1 MFILLQYHLLL
12 LLRTFTVVIFRKD
25 KCCIDFKIPIT
36 RRGIF
41 QLPPN
46 FKTIDFILLSYYVER
61 TCLAIKILLFDA
73 VEIIVLQCCSFFN
86 VKLPI

>member
-1 MFILLQYHLLL
+1 MFMSLQYHLLL
-12 LLRTFTVVIFRKD
+12 LLRTFTVAVFRKD

-46 FKTIDFILLSYYVER
+46 FKTIDFILFSYYVER

-73 VEIIVLQCCSFFN
+73 VEIIVLQC
-86 VKLPI
+86 

>member
-12 LLRTFTVVIFRKD
+12 LLRTLTVAIFRKD
-25 KCCIDFKIPIT
+25 KCIDFKIPIT

-61 TCLAIKILLFDA
+61 TCLAINILLLYA